1 MTAHERSGRIAGPP
15 STTAADPRPPVAT
28 VAALC
33 VDMYY
38 ADLVP
43 AYAFVFHVTD
53 TRTVFTVYAS
63 TGDSYRLGTPY
74 RVLVAPADSVPLPL
88 TVADVEFLRHCL
100 HNAAGRWRE
109 VITEADAGATR
120 PQQPALAEPGYLNV
134 EPTPAGYRSAG
145 RLFTEEL
152 DRVEHLGRLI
162 DQHLEHARP
171 ADGDGGQP

>member
-1 MTAHERSGRIAGPP
+1 MTTHEPSAPTTEPP
-15 STTAADPRPPVAT
+15 STTGTDPRPPVVT

-53 TRTVFTVYAS
+53 TRTVFTVNAS
-63 TGDSYRLGTPY
+63 TGDSYQLGTPY
-74 RVLVAPADSVPLPL
+74 RVLIALADAVPLPL

-100 HNAAGRWRE
+100 HNAAYRWRE
-109 VITEADAGATR
+109 AITEADAGATR
-120 PQQPALAEPGYLNV
+120 PQQSAPAEPGYLNV

-145 RLFTEEL
+145 RLFTAEL
-152 DRVEHLGRLI
+152 DRVEHLGRLL
-162 DQHLEHARP
+162 DQHLDHARP
-171 ADGDGGQP
+171 TDEDGDQP